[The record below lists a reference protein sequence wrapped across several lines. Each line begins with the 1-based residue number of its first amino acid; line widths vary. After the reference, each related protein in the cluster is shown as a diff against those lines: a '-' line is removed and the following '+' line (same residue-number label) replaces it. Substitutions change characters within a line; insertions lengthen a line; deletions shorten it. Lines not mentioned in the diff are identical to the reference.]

1 MNAQGSA
8 LVNVQHFKNLTA
20 SLKGAESCEELQK
33 LVTEAMR
40 SIAAVEAAL
49 VDELARI
56 NALLALLTPPS
67 VNLTAIVT
75 WITKLIT
82 NFIGPM
88 TKPSITMAAQIAE
101 ILAAINDLKAA
112 ISDIQLNFPSCS
124 ISIS

>member
-1 MNAQGSA
+1 MNSQGIA

-20 SLKGAESCEELQK
+20 SMKGAESCEELQK
-33 LVTEAMR
+33 LVTEAMQ
-40 SIAAVEAAL
+40 SIAAVEKAL

-56 NALLALLTPPS
+56 NEILALLTPPGA
-67 VNLTAIVT
+67 NLTAIVT

-101 ILAAINDLKAA
+101 ILSAINELKSA

-124 ISIS
+124 ISVS